1 MISEIETLISTLLI
15 LYLPILDQ
23 GLKITLSLSITK
35 LICSTLT
42 FTLKYIITFF
52 TFIKRYISKSYI
64 RIPNDNTIYNGLL
77 YYITTKYKDNICGYQ
92 MKINYDEMIYNI
104 KELNKS
110 YITDIFVHNGK
121 SYKMMIGLVSDSNT
135 SINTNT
141 NKDDKKTIIGE
152 NDNIEISAYCNI
164 DILKEYVKYIT
175 HFIDKEYIN
184 TDNNTL
190 LIYKIMKKGNK
201 DDKQIS
207 WKEYVIK
214 TNKNLNNTIVPKE
227 IRESFLQDIQNF
239 INSEQYY
246 IKKGLPYK
254 RGYILYGPPGC
265 GKTSIIKAIA
275 KHYNIPIFIIDLNIV
290 KDNASLTKIAN
301 EINSLC
307 AHRKL
312 HIVLFE
318 DVDRTKIFSESRY
331 YSSISED
338 CVLNIIDGIEEN
350 YGRLT
355 FLTTNNISKITN
367 MEGLLR
373 PGRIDAQINISYCTI
388 DQIGGFFKLHFDN
401 YDESQTLKI
410 NKNVCITPATL
421 THMILTLKNVTNI
434 IKVLNQFVNFKK
446 STLEELLPEVTFSEN
461 DNSEDNNNVP
471 NVDLN
476 NNIDIIGQEDDSE
489 DDDEDDSSPDKR
501 SYKNKKY
508 DSMYCAF
515 LKKKADYDTWKKCTD
530 QQDKKYKLLQQK
542 KEISLEI
549 EKINLDNYKNG
560 YNVIPLEQLN
570 KDNYDDI
577 KKYVYR
583 RSKIDYKK
591 LKNDVKN

>member
-35 LICSTLT
+35 VICSILTYLLT
-42 FTLKYIITFF
+42 FATTFF
-52 TFIKRYISKSYI
+52 TFFKRYISKSYI
-64 RIPNDNTIYNGLL
+64 RIPNDNMIYNGLL
-77 YYITTKYKDNICGYQ
+77 YYLTTKYKDNISGYQ
-92 MKINYDEMIYNI
+92 MKINYDETIYNI
-104 KELNKS
+104 KELNKT
-110 YITDIFVHNGK
+110 YVTDLFIHNGK
-121 SYKMMIGLVSDSNT
+121 SYKVMIGLVSESNL
-135 SINTNT
+135 
-141 NKDDKKTIIGE
+141 NKDDKKTIV
-152 NDNIEISAYCNI
+152 NDNDVIEISAYCNI

-175 HFIDKEYIN
+175 SFIDKEYIN

-201 DDKQIS
+201 EDKQIC
-207 WKEYVIK
+207 WKEYVTK

-227 IRESFLQDIQNF
+227 IKESFLQDIQNF

-275 KHYNIPIFIIDLNIV
+275 KHYNIPIFIIDLNLV

-388 DQIGGFFKLHFDN
+388 DQINGFFKLHFDN

-446 STLEELLPEVTFSEN
+446 STLEELLPEVTFN
-461 DNSEDNNNVP
+461 DDIEDNDDIP
-471 NVDLN
+471 NVDLD
-476 NNIDIIGQEDDSE
+476 NNIDKTKQDDDSE
-489 DDDEDDSSPDKR
+489 DDGEDDGTPENR
-501 SYKNKKY
+501 SYKNKRY
-508 DSMYCAF
+508 DSMYCQY

-542 KEISLEI
+542 KEINLEI

-570 KDNYDDI
+570 KDNYDDV
-577 KKYVYR
+577 KKYVMR

-591 LKNDVKN
+591 LKNDTKN